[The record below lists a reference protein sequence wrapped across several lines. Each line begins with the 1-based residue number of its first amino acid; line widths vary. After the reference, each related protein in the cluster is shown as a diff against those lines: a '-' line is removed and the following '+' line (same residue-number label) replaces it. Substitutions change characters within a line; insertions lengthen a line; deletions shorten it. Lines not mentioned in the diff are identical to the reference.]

1 MNSPDAPL
9 QTHQWSRTQYEN
21 MIETGVLTE
30 KDRVELLDGR
40 IVTMS
45 PQNSQHVTAVTIC
58 RDALTAANPEG
69 YFVRTQAPIALG
81 SHSEPIPDLALVE
94 GTPADYWDAHPQR
107 AELIVEVA
115 DSSLQKDRAT
125 KRHLYATHEIPEY
138 WILNLVAANV
148 EVYRA
153 PTGGD
158 YGTKMTISR
167 DDEIRLSSVA
177 CDPIS
182 VSALI
187 PE

>member
-1 MNSPDAPL
+1 MQHPDAPL
-9 QTHQWSRTQYEN
+9 QTHQWSRTQYES
-21 MIETGVLTE
+21 MIETGVLTD

-58 RDALTAANPEG
+58 RDALTAASPEG
-69 YFVRTQAPIALG
+69 CFVRTQAPIALG
-81 SHSEPIPDLALVE
+81 SHSEPIPDLALVS
-94 GTPADYWDAHPQR
+94 GSPSDYWDAHPQR

-138 WILNLVAANV
+138 WIINLVERNV

-158 YGTKMTISR
+158 YGTKMTVQPN
-167 DDEIRLSSVA
+167 DEIRLSCVA
-177 CDPIS
+177 CEPVS
-182 VSALI
+182 VSDLI